1 MARLPRL
8 QLPDGIY
15 HVTSRGIQKLPI
27 FRDDDDRESF
37 LEILGVVVAKYA
49 WTCLEFCEMTNHFH
63 LLVQRRRTR
72 ISPRAMRLLNGL
84 YARTF
89 NAKYGLRGH
98 LFESR
103 YGSELVETAEQLHRG
118 GPLHRLQPGG
128 RGPLRRPGGW
138 PWSSIAASLGLQP
151 APEFLHTEMLLYL
164 LGMQR
169 PAQLAELVYA
179 DYRLQRAAAV

>member
-63 LLVQRRRTR
+63 LLVQTPDAN
-72 ISPRAMRLLNGL
+72 IAAGMRLLNGL

-103 YGSELVETAEQLHRG
+103 YGSELVETVEQLIAAVLYIAYNPVVAG
-118 GPLHRLQPGG
+118 LCDDPAE
-128 RGPLRRPGGW
+128 W

>member
-1 MARLPRL
+1 MGRLPRL

-49 WTCLEFCEMTNHFH
+49 WTCLEYCEMTNHFH
-63 LLVQRRRTR
+63 LLVQTPDAN
-72 ISPRAMRLLNGL
+72 IAAGMRLLNGL

-103 YGSELVETAEQLHRG
+103 YGSELVETVEQLIAAVLYIAYNPVVAG
-118 GPLHRLQPGG
+118 LSEDPADWL
-128 RGPLRRPGGW
+128 
-138 PWSSIAASLGLQP
+138 WSSVAASLGLRP
-151 APEFLHTEMLLYL
+151 APEFLHTGALLDL
-164 LGMQR
+164 LGMER
-169 PAQLAELVYA
+169 PAQLAELIYA
-179 DYRLQRAAAV
+179 DYRLLSATAV

>member
-1 MARLPRL
+1 MTRPPRL

-27 FRDDDDRESF
+27 FRDDEDRSTF

-49 WTCLEFCEMTNHFH
+49 WTCLEYCEMTNHFH
-63 LLVQRRRTR
+63 LLVQTPDPN
-72 ISPRAMRLLNGL
+72 IAAGMRLLNRL

-103 YGSELVETAEQLHRG
+103 YGSELAETVEQLVAAFLYIAYNPVVAG
-118 GPLHRLQPGG
+118 LCDDPADWL
-128 RGPLRRPGGW
+128 
-138 PWSSIAASLGLQP
+138 WSSVAASLGLRR
-151 APEFLHTEMLLYL
+151 APEFLHTDALLDL

-169 PAQLAELVYA
+169 AAQLAELIYA
-179 DYRLQRAAAV
+179 DYRLRQAAAV